1 MAYRKR
7 DYLYPKSS
15 TYMVTVLM
23 KNQPSILLDADS
35 KLAEVPR
42 QMSSELMDVL
52 CETFYAMLD
61 FADSQG
67 LPVLQLCRVPNFI
80 DFLKNNRIIDRD
92 YGF

>member
-7 DYLYPKSS
+7 DYLYPKNS

-23 KNQPSILLDADS
+23 KDQAPILLDADS
-35 KLAEVPR
+35 KLAAAPR

-80 DFLKNNRIIDRD
+80 DFLKNNKIID
-92 YGF
+92 GF